1 MQVATRSPRQ
11 HDQPARQGRTSPAS
25 LHATTLTALLQ
36 NRGSGY
42 SREFV
47 RANVLAWAAR
57 KWPELF
63 IGRDPCE
70 PEFESHTESAGVTVT
85 NADRGSYS
93 WSFKGTHPDAS
104 AARVWETRV
113 LVLGDAEHD
122 LLTVRTGYVGGLDST
137 VSCAQPRF
145 LCALIEHLAFEDGGY
160 PVCTTPR
167 RVFSDRSFDNLRDHL
182 ASPRRALPIL
192 AVGCD
197 VQSHNPVAP
206 QLDAD
211 AMARKL
217 CGLVHVVSLG
227 PLTLER
233 LENLLG
239 RDMAVHAGEARL
251 FMPGLAAE
259 PDPEKHP
266 CFPKDPISRPAAGDI
281 EIAAQAATLGWSTS
295 PARRADFDALWAA
308 ALGA

>member
-1 MQVATRSPRQ
+1 MHQTP
-11 HDQPARQGRTSPAS
+11 S
-25 LHATTLTALLQ
+25 LTALRATTLTALSQ

-47 RANVLAWAAR
+47 RANVLAWATR

-63 IGRDPCE
+63 VDQDPCE
-70 PEFESHTESAGVTVT
+70 PEFESHSGPTGVTVT
-85 NADRGSYS
+85 TADRGGYS

-113 LVLGDAEHD
+113 LALGDEEHD
-122 LLTVRTGYVGGLDST
+122 LLTVRTGYLGGLDST

-145 LCALIEHLAFEDGGY
+145 LSALIEHLAFEDGGY

-197 VQSHNPVAP
+197 GKSHNSVAP
-206 QLDAD
+206 LLDAD
-211 AMARKL
+211 SMARKL

-227 PLTLER
+227 PPTLER

-259 PDPEKHP
+259 PDPEMHP
-266 CFPKDPISRPAAGDI
+266 CFPKDPISRSAAGDI
-281 EIAAQAATLGWSTS
+281 EIAAQAATHGWSTS
-295 PARRADFDALWAA
+295 PTRRADFDALWAT